1 LTQPDDK
8 ETRPLSTA
16 RAGGGTL
23 AGYLPPAF
31 SKPRFR
37 LFAAG
42 QALSVVGSWIQQV
55 ALSWLVYRLTGS
67 VFLLGVT
74 GFLLQISHLF
84 IAPVAGFLIDRLP
97 RAALL
102 IAINA
107 WLALMAALLAALT
120 LAGVESI
127 GLYLTLAALIGIGN
141 ACEAPTRQ
149 SLLGAI
155 VEDRSLLPSAI
166 GVNSALFNSGRM
178 IGPAIAGVLLTRFS
192 EGVCFAIN
200 ALSFIGIIGALI
212 AMRLPETQT
221 LSFRA
226 APGGLQIRDT
236 LARLAE
242 IPVARYLL
250 PSASAIALC
259 ALPLNQL
266 MPSIA
271 VEFFGGDA
279 GLVGMLLSASGLGAL
294 TAALFLAMQ
303 RNHRVQLSL
312 VQVAP
317 VLAGVAMMALSQS
330 RSLWLSLPLL
340 SIVGAF
346 VLSTSVS
353 TNTLLQQSVDDDW
366 RGRVIG
372 LYFTFFLGI
381 APLGNLVSGWL
392 ASHVGLGPTLMV
404 NGTVMACAGLIAQV
418 RLKRNGARQRLRE
431 SVKL

>member
-1 LTQPDDK
+1 MTQPDDK